1 MSPVLKKRHSKSCVP
16 LFSKNQGFALLHIP
30 FLSPFFAIKKA
41 APLQKLLFRLFII
54 LLFYF
59 QNPFPLSCS
68 FISAKTIP
76 PQIASDEISHTTPHH
91 PSRVQSAERN
101 KSYATPSL
109 RHPFHKP
116 QSQSK
121 PYHFALPMRKALF
134 FGQFLSAYHFL
145 RNHRWKYPSLVPVK
159 WCST

>member
-30 FLSPFFAIKKA
+30 FLSHFLQSKKQLPFRNCF
-41 APLQKLLFRLFII
+41 PVYS
-54 LLFYF
+54 LFYF
-59 QNPFPLSCS
+59 QKPFPLAFS
-68 FISAKTIP
+68 FISAKMIP
-76 PQIASDEISHTTPHH
+76 PQIASDEILHTTPHH
-91 PSRVQSAERN
+91 PSQVQNVEKN
-101 KSYATPSL
+101 KSYATFSL

-121 PYHFALPMRKALF
+121 PYHFALPVRKALF

>member
-1 MSPVLKKRHSKSCVP
+1 MSPVLKKRHSKSYVP
-16 LFSKNQGFALLHIP
+16 LFSKKSGFALLHIP
-30 FLSPFFAIKKA
+30 FLSTFCNQKS
-41 APLQKLLFRLFII
+41 APLPETAFPFILILFI
-54 LLFYF
+54 LFSD
-59 QNPFPLSCS
+59 PFPLSCS

-121 PYHFALPMRKALF
+121 PYHFALPVRKALF
-134 FGQFLSAYHFL
+134 LDNFYRLITFCAIIDGNILPLF
-145 RNHRWKYPSLVPVK
+145 R
-159 WCST
+159 